1 MATPCNGIRE
11 CIDGSDENGCKFPN
25 WLLPTLLSLAAVVLG
40 LTCFISLQRQVK
52 RAINEIMQDRRWR
65 VATQNTK
72 SQIISMASEKL
83 MKVAIFVRNDNMDE
97 INKLLSNEMKVHG
110 NEAEVLC
117 CLKVLVSAKALNNL

>member
-1 MATPCNGIRE
+1 MAAPCNGIRE

-40 LTCFISLQRQVK
+40 LTCFISLQRHVK

-83 MKVAIFVRNDNMDE
+83 MKVAIFVRNEPADC
-97 INKLLSNEMKVHG
+97 LLLMT
-110 NEAEVLC
+110 
-117 CLKVLVSAKALNNL
+117 NLHWKCRL